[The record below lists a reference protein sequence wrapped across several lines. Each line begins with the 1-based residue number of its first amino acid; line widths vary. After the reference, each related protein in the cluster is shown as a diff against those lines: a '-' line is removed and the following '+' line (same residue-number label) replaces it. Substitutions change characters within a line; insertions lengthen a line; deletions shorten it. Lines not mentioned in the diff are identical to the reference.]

1 MFFLRVAR
9 NSAALILVRSLPPTS
24 IEPAVGVHRPLS
36 IRISVD
42 FPEPDS
48 PMTTKISPSSTSK
61 LASITA
67 AVPYSLTSSA
77 VAPERNLGRASAAR
91 RPNTLYAFLTVIAAM
106 ILQSLGSAVAGWG
119 GRKARRKIPAK
130 NRELIKAVE
139 KIGKTLLR
147 YAWIVRMETV
157 CFVDNRLWP
166 AIIFVL
172 WRYRIVMRRTS
183 RNALISKCETMFR
196 LRHSVGAAFRGRREG
211 WPIPGCGA

>member
-1 MFFLRVAR
+1 RFAHCTVHSFFFQAEDGIRDR
-9 NSAALILVRSLPPTS
+9 NVTGVQTCALPILPPTS

-119 GRKARRKIPAK
+119 GR
-130 NRELIKAVE
+130 
-139 KIGKTLLR
+139 
-147 YAWIVRMETV
+147 
-157 CFVDNRLWP
+157 
-166 AIIFVL
+166 
-172 WRYRIVMRRTS
+172 
-183 RNALISKCETMFR
+183 
-196 LRHSVGAAFRGRREG
+196 
-211 WPIPGCGA
+211 